1 VIGAWLADR
10 DRADQ
15 HQRRREVAVDAKT
28 LRGARQDG
36 RRIPDRGGP
45 RHPRRI
51 EPRTLKAVSVGG
63 FGFPHTAQVVQVS
76 RKVRDRRSPGRRW
89 RTMVVYAVTSLPHA
103 QTSPGRLA
111 DLIRGHWVIEN
122 GLHDARDVT
131 FAEGG
136 SRVLTGSGPQVMACL
151 RNLVTGALSTPP
163 ALPLRVGS
171 RRRRLR

>member
-51 EPRTLKAVSVGG
+51 ELRTLKAVSVGG

-122 GLHDARDVT
+122 GLHDAREVT

-136 SRVLTGSGPQVMACL
+136 LPGPDRVRPAGHGLPAQPGDRRAWY
-151 RNLVTGALSTPP
+151 STRTSI
-163 ALPLRVGS
+163 AGR
-171 RRRRLR
+171 